1 MSRIDLINSQL
12 QINLVNDIM
21 ISSLDKK
28 KEIFLTIES
37 YSVTKPDNVMVIQ
50 EDFKD
55 NEEYVENSKKHNK
68 KSLLIEDSSYYETP
82 AISDDEDLKHNE
94 INKQNTINFD
104 KAKYTNKNSFDLNIG
119 DINPSQKSNSYINNE
134 INTIENNNNLNNN
147 EADNSNP
154 SNDETKYQKNIINR
168 LDSICVAQYNIN
180 PNFPFD
186 PLFFDVLCI
195 NCYECVKY
203 IEVDKHS
210 DLCVI
215 RPDEGYQTNKFRIL

>member
-55 NEEYVENSKKHNK
+55 KEEYVENSKKHNK
-68 KSLLIEDSSYYETP
+68 KSLIIEDSSYYETP

-94 INKQNTINFD
+94 INKQNTIWGN
-104 KAKYTNKNSFDLNIG
+104 G
-119 DINPSQKSNSYINNE
+119 RRQKS
-134 INTIENNNNLNNN
+134 
-147 EADNSNP
+147 
-154 SNDETKYQKNIINR
+154 
-168 LDSICVAQYNIN
+168 C
-180 PNFPFD
+180 
-186 PLFFDVLCI
+186 
-195 NCYECVKY
+195 
-203 IEVDKHS
+203 
-210 DLCVI
+210 
-215 RPDEGYQTNKFRIL
+215 